1 MVCSDTPGR
10 EQTVMISAIN
20 TKETVL
26 EEFKAGVVRSMKQ
39 YNAGLVKNF
48 DNADDFLADFC
59 CDFTA
64 KRARYRS
71 S

>member
-1 MVCSDTPGR
+1 MACSDTPGR

-39 YNAGLVKNF
+39 YNAGLVKTF
-48 DNADDFLADFC
+48 DNADDFLADLH
-59 CDFTA
+59 
-64 KRARYRS
+64 S
-71 S
+71 PE